1 MNQQAFVQI
10 KPNQAKALM
19 LAKHDLSSLVHNAI
33 QLENIN
39 FTLPEVQTIL
49 DGITIGGSKLT
60 DQIITANQGKAWN
73 ALFAMI
79 KSGEF
84 EITASIAC
92 KLHGIAGLEEALE
105 WGPGSNEK
113 SRTGGVLIAGTS
125 YTPPKADLLPDAFA
139 KMIDDMNQLNDIY
152 DQAIHVFLTMARNQF
167 FWDVNKRMGR
177 FMMNGILLQAGY
189 PAINLPASR
198 QLEFNQLMLD
208 FYESNNQSPMNAFM
222 RSCLDPRAIEIMQ
235 E

>member
-79 KSGEF
+79 KNGEF
-84 EITASIAC
+84 EMTAGIAC

-105 WGPGSNEK
+105 WGHF
-113 SRTGGVLIAGTS
+113 RTGGVLIAGTS

-208 FYESNNQSPMNAFM
+208 FYESNNQGPMNAFM
-222 RSCLDPRAIEIMQ
+222 RSCLDSRAIEIMQ